1 LRAYINEKNVIK
13 DEIYNNFENSVTC
26 SICSD
31 ILIDPMMCMKCQN
44 VNCKECIDDWKLKND
59 KCLNRCEEPNY
70 QKCLAINELLSKLK
84 FMCPNCDSAIN
95 YDDMKQH
102 ILISC
107 KNARNIEK
115 LDSSRLLTSKSINII
130 TLGSLGVGKT
140 TLIYKFENKNIKEPN
155 LNLKHDSFNNI
166 YTLSDGSIV
175 SCFIYDINND
185 KKYDSSNDDYY
196 KNANGCIIVYDIT
209 RKKSFEDVKKLYI
222 PKIKEKCKKKYKN
235 NIIRK

>member
-1 LRAYINEKNVIK
+1 MDNLRAYINEKNVIK

-107 KNARNIEK
+107 KNTRNIEK
-115 LDSSRLLTSKSINII
+115 LDSSRLLTSKSINSKKILYNVHIVI

-140 TLIYKFENKNIKEPN
+140 TLIYK
-155 LNLKHDSFNNI
+155 
-166 YTLSDGSIV
+166 
-175 SCFIYDINND
+175 
-185 KKYDSSNDDYY
+185 
-196 KNANGCIIVYDIT
+196 
-209 RKKSFEDVKKLYI
+209 
-222 PKIKEKCKKKYKN
+222 
-235 NIIRK
+235 